1 MKIKDLKKMLL
12 IPLETKVIILS
23 WENDEFLKPYQ
34 NSLDYECDHEIDELE
49 LIEVV
54 EPVALHI
61 EDNEVVIWIK

>member
-12 IPLETKVIILS
+12 IPLETKVTILS
-23 WENDEFLKPYQ
+23 WENNEFLKPYQ

-54 EPVALHI
+54 EPVALHT
-61 EDNEVVIWIK
+61 DNNEVVIWIK